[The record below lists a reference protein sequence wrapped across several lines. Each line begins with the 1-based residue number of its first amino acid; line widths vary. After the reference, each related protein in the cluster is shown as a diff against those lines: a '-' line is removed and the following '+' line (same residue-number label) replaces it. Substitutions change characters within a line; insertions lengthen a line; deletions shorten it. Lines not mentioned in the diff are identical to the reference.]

1 MSDESKE
8 RTRGKAAAL
17 AFGLGAFGL
26 HRFYLEEHGRGIA
39 YAAFFWTFIP
49 MLLGVRDGLRYL
61 TMEEGR
67 FDAAY
72 NSAGLIL
79 RPHEERP
86 AVPVGAP
93 AAINVTVNA
102 PGGGDGDLATKLEKL
117 HGLKERGVLSDE
129 EFAAQKAKLLE
140 QG

>member
-1 MSDESKE
+1 MSETKE
-8 RTRGKAAAL
+8 RSRGKAAAL

-39 YAAFFWTFIP
+39 YAAFFWTFVP
-49 MLLGVRDGLRYL
+49 LLLSIRDGIRYL

-72 NSAGLIL
+72 NAAGLIL

-86 AVPVGAP
+86 AVPIGAAP
-93 AAINVTVNA
+93 AINVTVNA
-102 PGGGDGDLATKLEKL
+102 PGGADDPVSRLEKL
-117 HGLKERGVLSDE
+117 HALKEKGVLSED

-140 QG
+140 QQ

>member
-1 MSDESKE
+1 MSDDKE

-17 AFGLGAFGL
+17 AFSLGAFGL

-49 MLLGVRDGLRYL
+49 LLLSIRDGMRYL

-72 NSAGLIL
+72 NAAGLIL

-86 AVPVGAP
+86 AVPIGAP

-102 PGGGDGDLATKLEKL
+102 GAAASDDPVAKLEKL
-117 HGLKERGVLSDE
+117 HALKEKGVLSDE

-140 QG
+140 Q